1 MVCTFWKD
9 FFNEVIRLRNDSPIA
24 IHFVDPEAVGEL
36 NQQVQFIQKIMTETM
51 EFFAKK
57 LDRPTEGLVK
67 NLLEKLKTNIDAKE
81 LVDWLIKWLK
91 NIKP

>member
-1 MVCTFWKD
+1 
-9 FFNEVIRLRNDSPIA
+9 
-24 IHFVDPEAVGEL
+24 
-36 NQQVQFIQKIMTETM
+36 MTETM
-51 EFFAKK
+51 EFFAKI